1 MNDRINAAKQALS
14 KLPPPQ
20 ETGLRADV
28 KALRDDI
35 EKSLAAGHSLTSIA
49 SALTSSG
56 IAISP
61 RTLARYLKDARG
73 ASKRRRTDGAT
84 S

>member
-1 MNDRINAAKQALS
+1 MNERLNAAKLALS
-14 KLPPPQ
+14 KLPAPQ

-28 KALRDDI
+28 KALREDI
-35 EKSLAAGHSLTSIA
+35 EKYLAAGHSMSAIAGTLTE
-49 SALTSSG
+49 SG

-73 ASKRRRTDGAT
+73 TSKRRRVDGAT

>member
-1 MNDRINAAKQALS
+1 MNDRLIAAKQALS

-35 EKSLAAGHSLTSIA
+35 EKSLAAGHSMSAIA
-49 SALTSSG
+49 SALTTSG

-61 RTLARYLKDARG
+61 RTLGRYLKDARG
-73 ASKRRRTDGAT
+73 TPKRRRNEAT
-84 S
+84 TS